1 MKPTLLAALASAT
14 MLTSGAALACDDMR
28 MTNDGDG
35 YGASRAP
42 EVQAAVADKAQPPLT
57 VKQKAPVKQKTA
69 GKPIPQGNAVVA
81 RTGG

>member
-1 MKPTLLAALASAT
+1 MKPTLLAVLACAT
-14 MLTSGAALACDDMR
+14 IAASGAAVACDDMK

-42 EVQAAVADKAQPPLT
+42 EVQAAVADKAQAPLT

-69 GKPIPQGNAVVA
+69 GKPIPQGTAVA